1 MTNYAMK
8 YDWTDKKRKALPA
21 LWQKHSAMEIA
32 VQFGWGKE
40 GKNAVIGVVHRMN
53 LTKDGSKR
61 DPVVPMP
68 NGNQPRLDGDL
79 IRRLIAEGKP
89 NREIAAAAGC
99 DSSTVSKYKKPRT
112 DRKVIAPRVVVPVP
126 QPPIV
131 RPTMAAIEAVQQIKM
146 SLPLSSGTRCL
157 FPLWGHKERPTH
169 RYCEKPA
176 LTDERLARP
185 RVYCAEHRRAC
196 FAPFGRREAA

>member
-112 DRKVIAPRVVVPVP
+112 ERKVIAPRVVVPVP

-131 RPTMAAIEAVQQIKM
+131 RPPMAAIEAVQQIRL
-146 SLPLSSGTRCL
+146 SLPAPVSSPRRCQWIDGDVRVKGWS
-157 FPLWGHKERPTH
+157 FCNHEVVGFGSW
-169 RYCEKPA
+169 CE
-176 LTDERLARP
+176 
-185 RVYCAEHRRAC
+185 VHRRRV
-196 FAPFGRREAA
+196 FQPLGRREAA